1 MCFLRRLSIIKKKI
15 EIIFLLWIIY
25 SVNYLKRKIEM
36 NCGQQSNHSTQSIM
50 SQSAVAQSAQNA
62 RQNMEVGLKTEI
74 KRQSGLKN
82 WEHQKCDHTTD
93 CLVEMWK
100 EYQDC
105 YNMLSSSLAGARRWE
120 STLEDKI
127 WAFMESGPA
136 TWSKK
141 VNSSHFGLKTIL
153 KDYTNG
159 KGQTKPAHFTQRG
172 YYFGSTKQLGDQP
185 VFYEGN
191 FEINKKNFKI
201 IFQRL
206 CDLEKDKIGRDPTT
220 GKVIKGH
227 YNLSLIFFPRDDLF
241 VAPEEPE
248 VASSEE
254 SDDDEKPLALPPK
267 KKITLK
273 KKE

>member
-15 EIIFLLWIIY
+15 EIIFLLLIIY
-25 SVNYLKRKIEM
+25 SVNYPERKIEM
-36 NCGQQSNHSTQSIM
+36 NCGQQSNHSINSSM

-62 RQNMEVGLKTEI
+62 KQSMEVGLKTEI

-82 WEHQKCDHTTD
+82 WEHQKGDHTKD

-105 YNMLSSSLAGARRWE
+105 YNMLSSSALGARRWE

-172 YYFGSTKQLGDQP
+172 YYCGSTKQLGDQP
-185 VFYEGN
+185 VFYDGN

-201 IFQRL
+201 SFDRL
-206 CDLEKDKIGRDPTT
+206 CELKRDKDVRDLTT

-227 YNLSLIFFPRDDLF
+227 YQLSLIFFPRDDLF

-254 SDDDEKPLALPPK
+254 SDDDEKPLAPPPK

-273 KKE
+273 RKE